1 VVIPCRALSAAG
13 TAGVGEKIDRLRA
26 EAGRQARDWAKH
38 GNAFEAIEWETVAKW
53 LGGIK

>member
-1 VVIPCRALSAAG
+1 VPRAVV

-26 EAGRQARDWAKH
+26 EAERQSREWARH